1 MKLNFYDL
9 VEFLHIKKSKTKR
22 KILLLDKSNLY
33 FQLLQIRK
41 YFIRIKSQFQNND
54 VSTNYQLKVVNI
66 ALVIPQYLL
75 KQRSS
80 KIALSEIRLLF
91 LKFISLQRSRGS
103 SKVLSFRRIVL
114 PLSQIVINPHIS
126 LHFVA
131 TLRIL

>member
-9 VEFLHIKKSKTKR
+9 VEFLHTKKSKTKR

-126 LHFVA
+126 LYFVA

>member
-1 MKLNFYDL
+1 M
-9 VEFLHIKKSKTKR
+9 
-22 KILLLDKSNLY
+22 
-33 FQLLQIRK
+33 
-41 YFIRIKSQFQNND
+41 
-54 VSTNYQLKVVNI
+54 KVVNI

-80 KIALSEIRLLF
+80 KIVLSEIRLLF

-131 TLRIL
+131 TLRILWWFPQSLKKVSDALGKNCIYWIVWMELFKVKMPCTVRLVFAIGLVRPLSSNYIP